1 MPIAE
6 GPERG
11 SHSWAAASGL
21 GRSTRGRPI
30 LASLVAAVLALAMT
44 LGAGARAD
52 VSLRDAAS
60 GLRIDP
66 VVSGLE
72 EPWAVAFLPG
82 SGLLITERGGT
93 LLHVRADGTR
103 LSVAGVPAVRASGQG
118 GLLDVVVARDFDQS
132 RAIFLTYAKPL
143 RGGAATALATAR
155 LSADGTRLE
164 GLRDLYVAPDVR
176 GGGRHFGSRV
186 VEAHDGTL
194 FLTIG
199 DRGRDSDAQN
209 LSSASGSVLRL
220 NRDGSIPAD
229 NPGPAGGLPE
239 LWSWGHRNAQG
250 AALDADGNLWIS
262 EHGARGGDEVN
273 LVLPGRNYGWPVIA
287 YGRHYS
293 GLKIG
298 EGTHREGMEQ
308 PAFYWDPSMAPSG
321 TMVYSGRLWPEWRGH
336 VFVGA
341 LRHDYIAR
349 LAPDGPGK
357 LRAAGG
363 IEGPETARVR
373 DVREG
378 PEGEIWFLSVRNGTL
393 YRVAPAP
400 AG

>member
-1 MPIAE
+1 MPPIARRT
-6 GPERG
+6 PHAR
-11 SHSWAAASGL
+11 SASSTAAPRRVQPGL
-21 GRSTRGRPI
+21 ITGVA
-30 LASLVAAVLALAMT
+30 LAGLLALT
-44 LGAGARAD
+44 PLLAGPARAD
-52 VSLRDAAS
+52 VSLRDAAAE
-60 GLRIDP
+60 LRIEP
-66 VVSGLE
+66 VLADLE
-72 EPWAVAFLPG
+72 EPWAVAFLPDG
-82 SGLLITERGGT
+82 GLLVSERGGT
-93 LLHVRADGTR
+93 LIHAGPDGTR
-103 LSVAGVPAVRASGQG
+103 RELAGVPEVQASGQG
-118 GLLDVVVARDFDQS
+118 GLLDVVVARDFASS
-132 RAIFLTYAKPL
+132 RTIFLTYAKPL
-143 RGGAATALATAR
+143 RGGAATALASAR
-155 LSADGTRLE
+155 LSADGTTLE
-164 GLRDLYVAPDVR
+164 DLRDLYVAPDVR

-199 DRGRDSDAQN
+199 DRGRDADAQN
-209 LSSASGSVLRL
+209 LASASGSVVRV
-220 NRDGSIPAD
+220 NRDGTIPAD
-229 NPGPAGGLPE
+229 NPRPAGGLPE

-273 LVLPGRNYGWPVIA
+273 LVRKGLNYGWPVIA

-298 EGTHREGMEQ
+298 EGTHKEGMEQ

-341 LRHDYIAR
+341 LQHDYIAR
-349 LAPDGPGK
+349 LAPDGPEK

-378 PEGEIWFLSVRNGTL
+378 PDGAIWFLSVGNGTL
-393 YRVAPAP
+393 YRVTPAP
-400 AG
+400 